1 MSDWLPDPGLG
12 TQDLEKGMRA
22 GRAGQVVPI
31 ALIALIMLATFNSG
45 GLVRW
50 AERLPSHQASQW
62 ISEQAAAWHD
72 LMLRLGPAHILEVAR
87 RRLRTD

>member
-22 GRAGQVVPI
+22 GRAGQVAPI
-31 ALIALIMLATFNSG
+31 ALVAFLVLATFNSG

-50 AERLPSHQASQW
+50 AERLPSHEASQW
-62 ISEQAAAWHD
+62 VSEQISAWHD
-72 LMLRLGPAHILEVAR
+72 LMLRLGPAHAFEEVR
-87 RRLRTD
+87 RRLRPD